1 MALTSPARRIALGL
15 AALLVAVAALS
26 FWTAIR
32 RGFSARDK
40 PGAAEAFIAARMRRW
55 SVPAQVRRRKNPF
68 ASSPQAVAAGR
79 DHFADHCA
87 ICHANDGSG
96 DTEMGRNLYPKAPD
110 MRSAR
115 TQELSDGE
123 IFAIIKNGIRLTGM
137 PAWGSDTPADD
148 AATWQLVAFIRHLP
162 GITAAELDQMKK
174 MNPVSPQELAEKR
187 EEEEFL
193 AGGATSPVPEP
204 ETTPAR
210 PQPAGRTR

>member
-1 MALTSPARRIALGL
+1 MASTSPVRGLALGL

-55 SVPAQVRRRKNPF
+55 SVPAEMRRRKNPVGG
-68 ASSPQAVAAGR
+68 SPEAVAAGR
-79 DHFADHCA
+79 AHFADHCA
-87 ICHANDGSG
+87 TCHANDGSG
-96 DTEMGRNLYPKAPD
+96 DTDLGRNLYPRAPD
-110 MRSAR
+110 MRSGH
-115 TQELSDGE
+115 TQQLSDGE
-123 IFAIIKNGIRLTGM
+123 IFAIIKNGVRLTGM

-162 GITAAELDQMKK
+162 RITASEVAQMKDL
-174 MNPVSPQELAEKR
+174 NPISPQELAEKR

-193 AGGATSPVPEP
+193 SGGKTSPVPEP
-204 ETTPAR
+204 AKTPAGS
-210 PQPAGRTR
+210 QPVRRNP